1 MRNLSLLLGSLLFYS
16 VVNRPGVSATSNS
29 RDGESKLEPK
39 VFIIGM
45 FADEGSA
52 WYGIPEFD
60 VLEHNITIPGFSPR
74 YPQAHCTADGSI
86 CQLVAG
92 EGEINAAATITS
104 LISSP
109 AFDLT
114 HTYFFIAG
122 IAGISP
128 KMGTLGSVTF
138 ARFAVQA
145 ALQYE
150 LDAREKPA
158 NFPTG
163 YIPQGSNAPGEYP
176 KTLYGTEV
184 FEVNDDLRQLAI
196 AMAQTATLSDDATSQ
211 HYRASYATHPD
222 FAHGAAPPSIVG
234 CDTAT
239 SEAFW
244 SGGLLAGAFEN
255 ATTLFTNG
263 SAIYCTSQ
271 QEDNAVLAALLRGAL
286 AGRVDFTRIIVM
298 RTASDFDRPFPGQT
312 AVANLFSSF
321 PGFAVAIANIA
332 AAGVPVVTGIVAQWD
347 ARFAAGVKPRNYVG
361 DILGSLGGTPDF
373 GPGSVFGGQPASVAR
388 QPLQGMWSLSVL
400 SQLLGE

>member
-1 MRNLSLLLGSLLFYS
+1 MRASSLLFAS
-16 VVNRPGVSATSNS
+16 LSSFAVIHGHGVSTATSPRN
-29 RDGESKLEPK
+29 GGAKLEPK

-45 FADEGSA
+45 FADEGNA
-52 WYGIPEFD
+52 WHGISEFD
-60 VLEHNITIPGFSPR
+60 LLEHNITIPGLSPR

-92 EGEINAAATITS
+92 EGEINAAITMSS

-109 AFDLT
+109 VFDLT
-114 HTYFFIAG
+114 HTYFLIAG
-122 IAGISP
+122 IAGVSP
-128 KMGTLGSVTF
+128 RMGTLGSVTF

-150 LDAREKPA
+150 IDAREKPA
-158 NFPTG
+158 DFPTG
-163 YIPQGSNAPGEYP
+163 YIPQGSKAPGEYP

-196 AMAQTATLSDDATSQ
+196 AMAQTGILSDDTPSRQ
-211 HYRASYATHPD
+211 YRENYATHPD
-222 FAHGAAPPSIVG
+222 FAHGAAPPSVVG

-239 SEAFW
+239 SDVFW
-244 SGGLLAGAFEN
+244 SGALLAAAFEN

-286 AGRVDFTRIIVM
+286 AGRVDFARIIVM

-312 AVANLFSSF
+312 AAANLFSST
-321 PGFAVAIANIA
+321 PGFAIAIANIA

-347 ARFAAGVKPRNYVG
+347 ARFAAGVKPQNYVG
-361 DILGSLGGTPDF
+361 DIFGSLGGTPDF
-373 GPGSVFGGQPASVAR
+373 GPGSVFGGRPASMVQ
-388 QPLQGMWSLSVL
+388 QPLRGMWSLSVL
-400 SQLLGE
+400 SRLLGE